1 MTERYTLQQYA
12 AMEGGHEMPKDKGL
26 EFMQTLGEA
35 RMFRSKTQIAREG
48 ARNTSDHLFA
58 SLMLS
63 LIHI

>member
-35 RMFRSKTQIAREG
+35 RM
-48 ARNTSDHLFA
+48 
-58 SLMLS
+58 LS